1 VIERKALWRSL
12 AEVRLKVKAIW
23 RLKIGLEVGFF
34 CSGFRFLGV
43 VQTVSTLF
51 EEKLT
56 KDSYYYAYY
65 FKFAGKGIED

>member
-34 CSGFRFLGV
+34 CSGFPFLGV
-43 VQTVSTLF
+43 VQNSKHSDR
-51 EEKLT
+51 EKFT
-56 KDSYYYAYY
+56 KDSYYCTYY
-65 FKFAGKGIED
+65 FKFAGKGIEV